1 VTWPPGRPRIL
12 VTDCWLTNA
21 GDAAIAVATQQLIE
35 RHAPGAAV
43 LHAAYGSDLVGD
55 RYRGLRF
62 VPPLDALVGTRWSGS
77 GLDPGLVAGADLVV
91 SQGGGFLR
99 EEYEPWSRLDALDRV
114 ASSGTPLVL
123 LGQTIGR
130 FDLALARC
138 MFQSVLRAAV
148 AVVVRDPAS
157 VHHVLDLGADP
168 ARVVLGTDVAL
179 HLAPRLRSDEP
190 EPPEADA
197 PIAVVLSDYTVER
210 DRARRHELAA
220 AVLAAVTGALPDRA
234 IEVWS
239 SAQCAGDEQD
249 EAIGAA
255 SVERLRAPD
264 RERVRLVRT
273 HVDAGQLLA
282 RTASAAAVVSMR
294 LHPALLAAAQHTP
307 ALLVLDDQKTGV
319 FEGTPLAA
327 TVVSGADAVAVS
339 ARVAARAASLPG
351 STPAGLGALP
361 ARLARTEDVLATAI
375 DRL

>member
-1 VTWPPGRPRIL
+1 VTWPAGRPRIL

-43 LHAAYGSDLVGD
+43 LHAAYGSDHVGD
-55 RYRGLRF
+55 RYPGLRL
-62 VPPLDALVGTRWSGS
+62 VPPLDALVGTRWSGA

-114 ASSGTPLVL
+114 ASAGTPLVL

-130 FDLALARC
+130 FDRALARC
-138 MFQSVLRAAV
+138 IFRSVLRAAV

-179 HLAPRLRSDEP
+179 HLAPRLGSSEP
-190 EPPEADA
+190 QPEAGA

-210 DRARRHELAA
+210 DRARRHDLAA
-220 AVLAAVTGALPDRA
+220 AVLAAVTTALPDSA
-234 IEVWS
+234 IDVWS

-255 SVERLRAPD
+255 SVERLQAPE

-273 HVDAGQLLA
+273 HVDAGELLV

-294 LHPALLAAAQHTP
+294 LHPALLAAAQRTP
-307 ALLVLDDQKTGV
+307 ALLVLDDQKSGV
-319 FEGTPLAA
+319 FEGTPLA
-327 TVVSGADAVAVS
+327 TMVVSGADPVAVG

-361 ARLARTEDVLATAI
+361 VRLARTEDVLATAI
-375 DRL
+375 DGL